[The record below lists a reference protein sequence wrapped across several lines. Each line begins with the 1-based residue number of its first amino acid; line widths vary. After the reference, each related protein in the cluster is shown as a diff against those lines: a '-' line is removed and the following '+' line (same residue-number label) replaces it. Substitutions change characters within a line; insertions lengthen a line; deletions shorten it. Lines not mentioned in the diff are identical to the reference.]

1 MIICMNFYDFG
12 HLRST
17 GFFKIKYLCSA
28 KSQTSFLWIQN
39 FVLIGPKNAYVQLA
53 AYADYKSAISI
64 DRDAL
69 WNIRDSISNFE
80 FVPLCNSQ
88 SFSIIFVKN

>member
-12 HLRST
+12 HLKST
-17 GFFKIKYLCSA
+17 GFFKIKCLSSA
-28 KSQTSFLWIQN
+28 KFLTSLLCIQN
-39 FVLIGPKNAYVQLA
+39 LVLKGPKNAYVQLA

-69 WNIRDSISNFE
+69 WNICKLFRAY
-80 FVPLCNSQ
+80 
-88 SFSIIFVKN
+88 